1 MEKHHAQEFSDFV
14 QYVILILPSEYTSM
28 DVEEVY
34 GKRSEM
40 AVKQSSQHISY
51 VGGIVWLMGFGLLA
65 MACVSIAMSLPM
77 PSRDVSGVLA
87 WMQQHQTA
95 LQMADEMLACG
106 ASMLLA
112 IIVVL
117 YGKYR
122 EQHPI
127 GMSVVL
133 ALGVVVAIGA
143 FYAMMSLGRLVY
155 PVNGLPITSETSV
168 LSASQ
173 LFAGLH
179 WMALALAACVIAVAI
194 ITKSR
199 VIILTSVCVALL
211 KVVGTYYAD
220 EVAVPLTVVSEV
232 ALFGWSIMMAVW
244 ISRKKFEMQ
253 VTS

>member
-1 MEKHHAQEFSDFV
+1 M
-14 QYVILILPSEYTSM
+14 
-28 DVEEVY
+28 
-34 GKRSEM
+34 
-40 AVKQSSQHISY
+40 VKQGSQRILYVSS
-51 VGGIVWLMGFGLLA
+51 IVWLMGFSLLTA
-65 MACVSIAMSLPM
+65 AGVSIAMSLPI

-87 WMQQHQTA
+87 WIEQHRIA
-95 LQMADEMLACG
+95 LQMADEMLAFG

-112 IIVVL
+112 IVVVL

-122 EQHPI
+122 ERHPI

-133 ALGVVVAIGA
+133 ALGVVMAIGA
-143 FYAMMSLGRLVY
+143 FHAMMALGRLVY
-155 PVNGLPITSETSV
+155 LVNGLPITSETSI

-179 WMALALAACVIAVAI
+179 WMALALAAYVIAVAI

-199 VIILTSVCVALL
+199 IIILTSVCVALL
-211 KVVGTYYAD
+211 KIVGTYYAD
-220 EVAVPLTVVSEV
+220 EVSVPLTVVSEV

>member
-1 MEKHHAQEFSDFV
+1 MV
-14 QYVILILPSEYTSM
+14 
-28 DVEEVY
+28 
-34 GKRSEM
+34 
-40 AVKQSSQHISY
+40 VKQSSQRILY
-51 VGGIVWLMGFGLLA
+51 VSSIVWLMGFSLLTA
-65 MACVSIAMSLPM
+65 AGVSIAMSLPI

-87 WMQQHQTA
+87 WIEQHRIA
-95 LQMADEMLACG
+95 LQMADEMLAFG

-112 IIVVL
+112 IVVVL

-122 EQHPI
+122 ERHPI

-133 ALGVVVAIGA
+133 ALGVVMAIGA
-143 FYAMMSLGRLVY
+143 FHAMMALGRLVY
-155 PVNGLPITSETSV
+155 RVNGLPITSETSI

-179 WMALALAACVIAVAI
+179 WMALALAAYVIAVAI

-199 VIILTSVCVALL
+199 MIILTSVCVALL
-211 KVVGTYYAD
+211 KIVGTYYAD
-220 EVAVPLTVVSEV
+220 EVSVPLTVVSEV

>member
-1 MEKHHAQEFSDFV
+1 
-14 QYVILILPSEYTSM
+14 
-28 DVEEVY
+28 
-34 GKRSEM
+34 M
-40 AVKQSSQHISY
+40 AVKQSSQRISY
-51 VGGIVWLMGFGLLA
+51 VGSIVWLMGFGLLA

-87 WMQQHQTA
+87 WIQQHQTA

-155 PVNGLPITSETSV
+155 PVNGLPITLETSV

-199 VIILTSVCVALL
+199 VIISRVIILASVCAALL

-220 EVAVPLTVVSEV
+220 EVSVPLTVVSEV
-232 ALFGWSIMMAVW
+232 ALFGWSIMMVAW

-253 VTS
+253 VTP

>member
-1 MEKHHAQEFSDFV
+1 MV
-14 QYVILILPSEYTSM
+14 
-28 DVEEVY
+28 
-34 GKRSEM
+34 
-40 AVKQSSQHISY
+40 VKQSSQRILYVIS
-51 VGGIVWLMGFGLLA
+51 IVWLMGFSLLTA
-65 MACVSIAMSLPM
+65 AGVSIAMSLPI

-87 WMQQHQTA
+87 WIEQHRIA
-95 LQMADEMLACG
+95 LQMADEMLAFG

-112 IIVVL
+112 IVVVL

-122 EQHPI
+122 ERHPI

-133 ALGVVVAIGA
+133 ALGVVMAIGA
-143 FYAMMSLGRLVY
+143 FHAMMALGRLVY
-155 PVNGLPITSETSV
+155 LVNGLPITSETSI

-179 WMALALAACVIAVAI
+179 WMALALAAYVIAVAI

-199 VIILTSVCVALL
+199 MIILTSVCVALL
-211 KVVGTYYAD
+211 KIVGTYYAD
-220 EVAVPLTVVSEV
+220 EVSVPLTVVSEV

>member
-1 MEKHHAQEFSDFV
+1 M
-14 QYVILILPSEYTSM
+14 
-28 DVEEVY
+28 
-34 GKRSEM
+34 
-40 AVKQSSQHISY
+40 KQSSQRILY
-51 VGGIVWLMGFGLLA
+51 VSSIVWLMGFSLLTA
-65 MACVSIAMSLPM
+65 AGVSIAMSLPI

-87 WMQQHQTA
+87 WIEQHRIA
-95 LQMADEMLACG
+95 LQMADEMLAFG

-112 IIVVL
+112 IVVVL

-122 EQHPI
+122 ERHPI

-133 ALGVVVAIGA
+133 ALGVVMAIGA
-143 FYAMMSLGRLVY
+143 FHAMMALGRLVY
-155 PVNGLPITSETSV
+155 LVNGLPITSETSI

-179 WMALALAACVIAVAI
+179 WMALALAAYVIAVAI

-199 VIILTSVCVALL
+199 IIILTSVCVALL
-211 KVVGTYYAD
+211 KIVGTYYAD
-220 EVAVPLTVVSEV
+220 EVSVPLTVVSEV

>member
-1 MEKHHAQEFSDFV
+1 
-14 QYVILILPSEYTSM
+14 M

-51 VGGIVWLMGFGLLA
+51 VGSIVWSMGFGLLA

-77 PSRDVSGVLA
+77 PSRNVSGVLA
-87 WMQQHQTA
+87 WIQQHQTA

-133 ALGVVVAIGA
+133 ALGVFVAIGA

-194 ITKSR
+194 ITESR

>member
-1 MEKHHAQEFSDFV
+1 
-14 QYVILILPSEYTSM
+14 
-28 DVEEVY
+28 
-34 GKRSEM
+34 
-40 AVKQSSQHISY
+40 
-51 VGGIVWLMGFGLLA
+51 
-65 MACVSIAMSLPM
+65 
-77 PSRDVSGVLA
+77 
-87 WMQQHQTA
+87 
-95 LQMADEMLACG
+95 
-106 ASMLLA
+106 MLLA

-155 PVNGLPITSETSV
+155 PVNGLPITLETSV

-179 WMALALAACVIAVAI
+179 WMALAACVIAVAI

-199 VIILTSVCVALL
+199 VIILASVCAALL

-220 EVAVPLTVVSEV
+220 EVSVPLTVVSEV
-232 ALFGWSIMMAVW
+232 ALFGWSIMMVVW

-253 VTS
+253 VTP

>member
-1 MEKHHAQEFSDFV
+1 M
-14 QYVILILPSEYTSM
+14 
-28 DVEEVY
+28 
-34 GKRSEM
+34 
-40 AVKQSSQHISY
+40 KQSSQRILY
-51 VGGIVWLMGFGLLA
+51 VSSIVWLMGFSLLTA
-65 MACVSIAMSLPM
+65 ADVSIAMSLPI

-87 WMQQHQTA
+87 WVEQHRIA
-95 LQMADEMLACG
+95 LQMADEMLAFG

-112 IIVVL
+112 IVVVL

-122 EQHPI
+122 ERHPI

-133 ALGVVVAIGA
+133 ALGVVMAIGA
-143 FYAMMSLGRLVY
+143 FHAMMALGRLVY
-155 PVNGLPITSETSV
+155 LVNGLPITSETSI

-179 WMALALAACVIAVAI
+179 WMALALAAYVIAVAI

-199 VIILTSVCVALL
+199 MIILTSVCVALL
-211 KVVGTYYAD
+211 KIVGTYYAD
-220 EVAVPLTVVSEV
+220 EVSVPLTVVSEV

>member
-1 MEKHHAQEFSDFV
+1 M
-14 QYVILILPSEYTSM
+14 
-28 DVEEVY
+28 
-34 GKRSEM
+34 
-40 AVKQSSQHISY
+40 KQSSQRILY
-51 VGGIVWLMGFGLLA
+51 VSSIIWLMGFSLLTA
-65 MACVSIAMSLPM
+65 AGVSIAMSLPI
-77 PSRDVSGVLA
+77 PSRDASGVLA
-87 WMQQHQTA
+87 WIEQHRIA
-95 LQMADEMLACG
+95 LQMADEMLAFG

-112 IIVVL
+112 IVVVL

-122 EQHPI
+122 ERHPI

-133 ALGVVVAIGA
+133 ALGVVMAIGA
-143 FYAMMSLGRLVY
+143 FHAMMALGRLVY
-155 PVNGLPITSETSV
+155 LVNGLPITSETSI

-179 WMALALAACVIAVAI
+179 WMALALAAYVIAVAI

-199 VIILTSVCVALL
+199 MIILTSVCVALL
-211 KVVGTYYAD
+211 KIVGTYYVD
-220 EVAVPLTVVSEV
+220 EVSVPLTVVSEV

>member
-1 MEKHHAQEFSDFV
+1 M
-14 QYVILILPSEYTSM
+14 
-28 DVEEVY
+28 
-34 GKRSEM
+34 
-40 AVKQSSQHISY
+40 KQSSQRILY
-51 VGGIVWLMGFGLLA
+51 VSSIVWLMGFSLLTA
-65 MACVSIAMSLPM
+65 ADVSIAMSLPI

-87 WMQQHQTA
+87 WIEQHRIA
-95 LQMADEMLACG
+95 LQMADEMLAFG

-112 IIVVL
+112 IVVVL

-122 EQHPI
+122 ERHPI

-133 ALGVVVAIGA
+133 ALGVVMAIGA
-143 FYAMMSLGRLVY
+143 FHAMMALGRLVY
-155 PVNGLPITSETSV
+155 LVNGLPITSETSI

-179 WMALALAACVIAVAI
+179 WMALALAAYVIAVAI

-199 VIILTSVCVALL
+199 MIILTSVCVALL
-211 KVVGTYYAD
+211 KIVGTYYAD
-220 EVAVPLTVVSEV
+220 EVSVPLTVVSEV

>member
-1 MEKHHAQEFSDFV
+1 MV
-14 QYVILILPSEYTSM
+14 
-28 DVEEVY
+28 
-34 GKRSEM
+34 
-40 AVKQSSQHISY
+40 VKQSSQRILY
-51 VGGIVWLMGFGLLA
+51 VGSIVWLMGFSLLTA
-65 MACVSIAMSLPM
+65 AGVSIAMSLPI

-87 WMQQHQTA
+87 WIEQHRIA
-95 LQMADEMLACG
+95 LQMADEMLAFG

-112 IIVVL
+112 IVVVL

-122 EQHPI
+122 ERHPI

-133 ALGVVVAIGA
+133 ALGVVMAIGA
-143 FYAMMSLGRLVY
+143 FHAMMALGRLVY
-155 PVNGLPITSETSV
+155 LVNGLPITSETSI

-179 WMALALAACVIAVAI
+179 WMALALAAYVIAVAI

-199 VIILTSVCVALL
+199 MIILTSVCVALL
-211 KVVGTYYAD
+211 KIVGTYYAD
-220 EVAVPLTVVSEV
+220 EVSVPLTVVSEV

>member
-1 MEKHHAQEFSDFV
+1 M
-14 QYVILILPSEYTSM
+14 
-28 DVEEVY
+28 
-34 GKRSEM
+34 
-40 AVKQSSQHISY
+40 
-51 VGGIVWLMGFGLLA
+51 
-65 MACVSIAMSLPM
+65 
-77 PSRDVSGVLA
+77 LA
-87 WMQQHQTA
+87 WIEQHRIA
-95 LQMADEMLACG
+95 LQMADEMLAFG

-112 IIVVL
+112 SVVVL

-122 EQHPI
+122 ERHPI

-133 ALGVVVAIGA
+133 ALGVVMAIGA
-143 FYAMMSLGRLVY
+143 FHAMMALGRLVY
-155 PVNGLPITSETSV
+155 LVNGLPITSETSI

-179 WMALALAACVIAVAI
+179 WMALALAAYVIAVAI

-199 VIILTSVCVALL
+199 MIILTCVFVALL
-211 KVVGTYYAD
+211 KIVGTYYAD
-220 EVAVPLTVVSEV
+220 EVSVPLTVVSEV

>member
-1 MEKHHAQEFSDFV
+1 
-14 QYVILILPSEYTSM
+14 
-28 DVEEVY
+28 
-34 GKRSEM
+34 M
-40 AVKQSSQHISY
+40 AVKQSSQRISY
-51 VGGIVWLMGFGLLA
+51 VGSIVWLMGFGLLA

-87 WMQQHQTA
+87 WIQQHQTA

-155 PVNGLPITSETSV
+155 PVNGLPNYLRNKRIIGESTVCGAALDGIGTSRMCYCSSNYYGILGDHTNE
-168 LSASQ
+168 
-173 LFAGLH
+173 
-179 WMALALAACVIAVAI
+179 
-194 ITKSR
+194 R
-199 VIILTSVCVALL
+199 VCCTAKGCWYILC
-211 KVVGTYYAD
+211 G
-220 EVAVPLTVVSEV
+220 
-232 ALFGWSIMMAVW
+232 
-244 ISRKKFEMQ
+244 
-253 VTS
+253 

>member
-1 MEKHHAQEFSDFV
+1 MV
-14 QYVILILPSEYTSM
+14 
-28 DVEEVY
+28 
-34 GKRSEM
+34 
-40 AVKQSSQHISY
+40 VKQSSQRILY
-51 VGGIVWLMGFGLLA
+51 VSSIVWLMGFSLLTA
-65 MACVSIAMSLPM
+65 AGVSIAMSLPI

-87 WMQQHQTA
+87 WIEQHRIA
-95 LQMADEMLACG
+95 LQMADEMLAFG

-112 IIVVL
+112 SVVVL

-122 EQHPI
+122 ERHPI

-133 ALGVVVAIGA
+133 ALGVVMAIGA
-143 FYAMMSLGRLVY
+143 FHAMMALGRLVY
-155 PVNGLPITSETSV
+155 LVNGLPITSETSI

-179 WMALALAACVIAVAI
+179 WMALALAAYVIAVAI

-199 VIILTSVCVALL
+199 MIILTSVCVALL
-211 KVVGTYYAD
+211 KIVGTYYAD
-220 EVAVPLTVVSEV
+220 EVSVPLTVVSEV

-244 ISRKKFEMQ
+244 ISCKKFEMQ

>member
-1 MEKHHAQEFSDFV
+1 M
-14 QYVILILPSEYTSM
+14 
-28 DVEEVY
+28 
-34 GKRSEM
+34 
-40 AVKQSSQHISY
+40 VKQSSQRILY
-51 VGGIVWLMGFGLLA
+51 VSSIVWLMGFSLLTA
-65 MACVSIAMSLPM
+65 ADVSIAMSLPI

-87 WMQQHQTA
+87 WIEQHRIA
-95 LQMADEMLACG
+95 LQMADEMLAFG

-112 IIVVL
+112 IVVVL

-122 EQHPI
+122 ERHPI

-133 ALGVVVAIGA
+133 ALGVVMAIGA
-143 FYAMMSLGRLVY
+143 FHAMMALGRLVY
-155 PVNGLPITSETSV
+155 LVNGLPITSETSI

-179 WMALALAACVIAVAI
+179 WMALALAAYVIAVAI

-199 VIILTSVCVALL
+199 MIILTSVCVALL
-211 KVVGTYYAD
+211 KIVGTYYAD
-220 EVAVPLTVVSEV
+220 EVSVPLTVVSEV

>member
-1 MEKHHAQEFSDFV
+1 M
-14 QYVILILPSEYTSM
+14 
-28 DVEEVY
+28 
-34 GKRSEM
+34 
-40 AVKQSSQHISY
+40 KQSSQRILY
-51 VGGIVWLMGFGLLA
+51 VSSIVWLMGFSLLTA
-65 MACVSIAMSLPM
+65 AGVSIAMSLPI

-87 WMQQHQTA
+87 WIEQHRIA
-95 LQMADEMLACG
+95 LQMADEMLAFG

-112 IIVVL
+112 IVVVL

-122 EQHPI
+122 ERHPI

-133 ALGVVVAIGA
+133 ALGVVMAIGA
-143 FYAMMSLGRLVY
+143 FHAMMALGRLVY
-155 PVNGLPITSETSV
+155 PVNGLPITSETSI

-173 LFAGLH
+173 LFAGFH
-179 WMALALAACVIAVAI
+179 WMALALAAYVIAVAI

-199 VIILTSVCVALL
+199 MIILTSVCVALL
-211 KVVGTYYAD
+211 KIVGTYYAD
-220 EVAVPLTVVSEV
+220 EVSVPLTVVSEV

>member
-1 MEKHHAQEFSDFV
+1 M
-14 QYVILILPSEYTSM
+14 
-28 DVEEVY
+28 
-34 GKRSEM
+34 
-40 AVKQSSQHISY
+40 KQSSQRILYVIS
-51 VGGIVWLMGFGLLA
+51 IVWLMGFSLLTA
-65 MACVSIAMSLPM
+65 AGVSIAMSLPI

-87 WMQQHQTA
+87 WIEQHRIA
-95 LQMADEMLACG
+95 LQMADEMLAFG

-112 IIVVL
+112 IVVVL

-122 EQHPI
+122 ERHPI

-133 ALGVVVAIGA
+133 ALGVVMAIGA
-143 FYAMMSLGRLVY
+143 FQAMMALGRLVY
-155 PVNGLPITSETSV
+155 LVNGLPITSETSI

-179 WMALALAACVIAVAI
+179 WMALALAAYVIAVAI

-199 VIILTSVCVALL
+199 MIILTSVCVALL
-211 KVVGTYYAD
+211 KIVGTYYAD
-220 EVAVPLTVVSEV
+220 EVSVPLTVVSEV

>member
-1 MEKHHAQEFSDFV
+1 
-14 QYVILILPSEYTSM
+14 
-28 DVEEVY
+28 
-34 GKRSEM
+34 
-40 AVKQSSQHISY
+40 
-51 VGGIVWLMGFGLLA
+51 
-65 MACVSIAMSLPM
+65 
-77 PSRDVSGVLA
+77 
-87 WMQQHQTA
+87 
-95 LQMADEMLACG
+95 
-106 ASMLLA
+106 MLLA

-194 ITKSR
+194 ITDSW

-211 KVVGTYYAD
+211 KAVGTYYAD

>member
-1 MEKHHAQEFSDFV
+1 MV
-14 QYVILILPSEYTSM
+14 
-28 DVEEVY
+28 
-34 GKRSEM
+34 
-40 AVKQSSQHISY
+40 VKQSSQRILY
-51 VGGIVWLMGFGLLA
+51 VSSIVWLMGFSLLTA
-65 MACVSIAMSLPM
+65 ADVSIAMSLPI

-87 WMQQHQTA
+87 WIQQHRIA
-95 LQMADEMLACG
+95 LQMADEMLAFG

-112 IIVVL
+112 IVVVL

-122 EQHPI
+122 ERHPI

-133 ALGVVVAIGA
+133 ALGVVMAIGA
-143 FYAMMSLGRLVY
+143 FHAMMALGRLVY
-155 PVNGLPITSETSV
+155 LVNGLPITSETSI

-179 WMALALAACVIAVAI
+179 WMALALAAYVIAVAI

-199 VIILTSVCVALL
+199 MIILTSVCVALL
-211 KVVGTYYAD
+211 KIVGTYYAD
-220 EVAVPLTVVSEV
+220 EVSVPLTVVSEV

>member
-1 MEKHHAQEFSDFV
+1 MV
-14 QYVILILPSEYTSM
+14 
-28 DVEEVY
+28 
-34 GKRSEM
+34 
-40 AVKQSSQHISY
+40 VKQSSQRILYVIS
-51 VGGIVWLMGFGLLA
+51 IVWLMSFSLLTA
-65 MACVSIAMSLPM
+65 AGVSIAMSLPI

-87 WMQQHQTA
+87 WIEQHRIA
-95 LQMADEMLACG
+95 LQMADEMLAFG

-112 IIVVL
+112 IVVVL

-122 EQHPI
+122 ERHPI

-133 ALGVVVAIGA
+133 ALGVVMAIGA
-143 FYAMMSLGRLVY
+143 FHAMMALGRLVY
-155 PVNGLPITSETSV
+155 LVNGLPITSETSI

-179 WMALALAACVIAVAI
+179 WMALALAAYVIAVAI

-199 VIILTSVCVALL
+199 MIILTSVCVALL
-211 KVVGTYYAD
+211 KIVGTYYAD
-220 EVAVPLTVVSEV
+220 EVSVPLTVVSEV

>member
-1 MEKHHAQEFSDFV
+1 MV
-14 QYVILILPSEYTSM
+14 
-28 DVEEVY
+28 
-34 GKRSEM
+34 
-40 AVKQSSQHISY
+40 VKQSSQRILY
-51 VGGIVWLMGFGLLA
+51 VSSIVWLMGFSLLTA
-65 MACVSIAMSLPM
+65 AGVSIAMSLPI

-87 WMQQHQTA
+87 WIEQHRIA
-95 LQMADEMLACG
+95 LQMADEMLAFG

-112 IIVVL
+112 IVVVL

-122 EQHPI
+122 ERHPI

-133 ALGVVVAIGA
+133 ALGVVMAIGA
-143 FYAMMSLGRLVY
+143 FHAMMALGRLVY
-155 PVNGLPITSETSV
+155 LVNGLPITSETSI

-179 WMALALAACVIAVAI
+179 WMALALAAYVIAVAI

-199 VIILTSVCVALL
+199 IIILTSVCVALL
-211 KVVGTYYAD
+211 KIVGTYYAD
-220 EVAVPLTVVSEV
+220 EVSVPLTVVSEV

>member
-1 MEKHHAQEFSDFV
+1 MV
-14 QYVILILPSEYTSM
+14 
-28 DVEEVY
+28 
-34 GKRSEM
+34 
-40 AVKQSSQHISY
+40 VKQSSQRILY
-51 VGGIVWLMGFGLLA
+51 VSSIVWLMGFSLLTA
-65 MACVSIAMSLPM
+65 AGVSIAMSLPI

-87 WMQQHQTA
+87 WIEQHRIA
-95 LQMADEMLACG
+95 LQMADEMLAFG

-112 IIVVL
+112 SVVVL

-122 EQHPI
+122 ERHPI

-133 ALGVVVAIGA
+133 ALGVVMAIGA
-143 FYAMMSLGRLVY
+143 FHAMMALGRLVY
-155 PVNGLPITSETSV
+155 LVNGLPITSETSI

-179 WMALALAACVIAVAI
+179 WMALALAAYVIAVAI

-199 VIILTSVCVALL
+199 MIILTSVCVALL
-211 KVVGTYYAD
+211 KIVGTYYAD
-220 EVAVPLTVVSEV
+220 EVSVPLTVVSEV

>member
-1 MEKHHAQEFSDFV
+1 MV
-14 QYVILILPSEYTSM
+14 
-28 DVEEVY
+28 
-34 GKRSEM
+34 
-40 AVKQSSQHISY
+40 VKQSSQRILY
-51 VGGIVWLMGFGLLA
+51 VSSIVWLMGFSLLTA
-65 MACVSIAMSLPM
+65 ADVSIAMSLPI

-87 WMQQHQTA
+87 WIEQHRIA
-95 LQMADEMLACG
+95 LQMADEMLAFG

-112 IIVVL
+112 IVVVL

-122 EQHPI
+122 ERHPI

-133 ALGVVVAIGA
+133 ALGVVMAIGA
-143 FYAMMSLGRLVY
+143 FHAMMALGRLVY
-155 PVNGLPITSETSV
+155 LVNGLPITSETSI

-179 WMALALAACVIAVAI
+179 WMALALAAYVIAVAI

-199 VIILTSVCVALL
+199 MIILTSVCVALL
-211 KVVGTYYAD
+211 KIVGTYYAD
-220 EVAVPLTVVSEV
+220 EVSVPLTVVSEV

>member
-1 MEKHHAQEFSDFV
+1 MV
-14 QYVILILPSEYTSM
+14 
-28 DVEEVY
+28 
-34 GKRSEM
+34 
-40 AVKQSSQHISY
+40 VKQSSQRILY
-51 VGGIVWLMGFGLLA
+51 VSSIVWLMGFSLLTA
-65 MACVSIAMSLPM
+65 ADVSIAMSLPI

-87 WMQQHQTA
+87 WIEQHRIA
-95 LQMADEMLACG
+95 LQMADEMLAFG

-112 IIVVL
+112 IVVVL

-122 EQHPI
+122 ERHPI

-133 ALGVVVAIGA
+133 ALGVVMAIGA
-143 FYAMMSLGRLVY
+143 FHAMMALGRLAY
-155 PVNGLPITSETSV
+155 LVNGLPITSETSI

-179 WMALALAACVIAVAI
+179 WMALALAAYVIAVAI

-199 VIILTSVCVALL
+199 MLILTSVCVALL
-211 KVVGTYYAD
+211 KIVGTYYAD
-220 EVAVPLTVVSEV
+220 EVSVPLTVVSEV

>member
-1 MEKHHAQEFSDFV
+1 M
-14 QYVILILPSEYTSM
+14 
-28 DVEEVY
+28 
-34 GKRSEM
+34 
-40 AVKQSSQHISY
+40 KQSSQRILYVIS
-51 VGGIVWLMGFGLLA
+51 IVWLMSFSLLTA
-65 MACVSIAMSLPM
+65 AGVSIAMSLPI

-87 WMQQHQTA
+87 WIEQHRIA
-95 LQMADEMLACG
+95 LQMADEMLAFG

-112 IIVVL
+112 IVVVL

-122 EQHPI
+122 ERHPI

-133 ALGVVVAIGA
+133 ALGVVMAIGA
-143 FYAMMSLGRLVY
+143 FHAMMALGRLVY
-155 PVNGLPITSETSV
+155 LVNGLPITSETSI

-179 WMALALAACVIAVAI
+179 WMALALAAYVIAVAI

-199 VIILTSVCVALL
+199 MIILTSVCVALL
-211 KVVGTYYAD
+211 KIVGTYYAD
-220 EVAVPLTVVSEV
+220 EVSVPLTVVSEV